1 MKTSIA
7 TVSIAGDLPRKL
19 AAISAAGF
27 DGIEIFEQDF
37 IAHDGGAT
45 DVGKMVR
52 DHGLEILLFQ
62 PLRDF
67 EGLPDPQ
74 RARAFDRAKRKFDV
88 MNKLG
93 TDLVLVCSSVHPKAL
108 GGIDRAASD
117 LAELGGIAQAHGV
130 RVGYEALAWGRYVND
145 HRDAWEVVRRADHPS
160 IGLIVDS
167 FHTLGRKLSPDS
179 IQSIPGNR
187 IFFVQLADAPQID
200 MDLLYW
206 SRHFRN
212 MPGEGDLDVTG
223 FLNAVAATGYD
234 GPISLEI
241 FNDQFRG
248 GSPELIA
255 RAGYRSLMALADDVG
270 RQAPHSRIGIQPMPA
285 RPRVEQVEFIE
296 FTADEASATEF
307 EKLLT
312 SLGFRV
318 AARHINK
325 SVAVWQQ
332 GDIRIVINQDNSGFA
347 RASFEKHGPGV
358 CDIGLRVDSAAD
370 AVDRATRLGAEPF
383 RQPLKDGEMA
393 VPAIRAVS
401 GSIIHLLDEPSGLSG
416 VWDVEF
422 EPVESGADA
431 GLLQTV
437 DHIAQTMDYAEMLSW
452 SLFYTAQF
460 AVTKRPVFD
469 VVDPGGIVRSQV
481 IEASDGVFRLTLNGA
496 ESKETLAG
504 HFIADRAASAVQHI
518 AFSCADI
525 FATAAALMAR
535 GFEPLKLPEN
545 YYDDL
550 AARFG
555 FEDLE
560 IMRLKQSG
568 VLYDEDDQGSFYQI
582 YSCPVAGGFFFE
594 IVQRTGTYAGYGGPN
609 APFRTAA
616 MKRLMRQDAAGNS

>member
-74 RARAFDRAKRKFDV
+74 RSRAFERAKRKFDV
-88 MNKLG
+88 MNNLG
-93 TDLVLVCSSVHPKAL
+93 TDLVLICSSVHPKAL

-117 LAELGGIAQAHGV
+117 LAELGDIARAHGV
-130 RVGYEALAWGRYVND
+130 RVGYEALAWGRYIND

-179 IQSIPGNR
+179 LQSIPGDR

-212 MPGEGDLDVTG
+212 MPGEGDLDVTD
-223 FLNAVAATGYD
+223 FLKAVAATGYD
-234 GPISLEI
+234 GPVSLEI

-248 GSPELIA
+248 GSPEMIA
-255 RAGYRSLMALADDVG
+255 RDGYRSLMALADDVE
-270 RQAPHSRIGIQPMPA
+270 REAPHSRIGIQPMPE
-285 RPRVEQVEFIE
+285 RPRVARIEFIE
-296 FTADEASATEF
+296 FTADETSAAEF
-307 EKLLT
+307 EQLLA
-312 SLGFRV
+312 SLGFRL
-318 AARHINK
+318 AAQHINK

-332 GDIRIVINQDNSGFA
+332 GGIRIVINKDGKGFA
-347 RASFEKHGPGV
+347 RACFKKHGLGV
-358 CDIGLRVDSAAD
+358 CDIGLRVDNANA

-383 RQPLKDGEMA
+383 HQPLNDGEMA
-393 VPAIRAVS
+393 LPAIHAVS
-401 GSIIHLLDEPSGLSG
+401 GSIMHLIDEPSGLSN

-422 EPVESGADA
+422 KPVESGGDA

-460 AVTKRPVFD
+460 ALNKRPVFD

-481 IEASDGVFRLTLNGA
+481 IEAPDGSFRLTLNGA
-496 ESKETLAG
+496 DSKDTLAG
-504 HFIADRAASAVQHI
+504 QFIADRAASAVQHI
-518 AFSCADI
+518 AFSCAEI
-525 FATAAALMAR
+525 FATAAALKAR
-535 GFEPLKLPEN
+535 GFEPLELPDN

-555 FEDLE
+555 FDDPE
-560 IMRLKQSG
+560 IQRLKQSG
-568 VLYDEDDQGSFYQI
+568 VLYDEDDQGAFYQI
-582 YSCPVAGGFFFE
+582 YSRPVAGGFFFE
-594 IVQRTGTYAGYGGPN
+594 IVQRTGNYTGYGGPN

-616 MKRLMRQDAAGNS
+616 MKRLMRQDAP